1 MASSYYKPCKE
12 LTLCEELINKYWF
25 SQQYDKCFQGHM
37 EIAKQGYPLAECQVG
52 YFYLEGIGVEKNLE
66 QAFYWTQRGAQHG
79 DRDAQMNLAEFY
91 ANGLFVE
98 KNLDLAKEWYKKAAL
113 QNHNLA
119 IAKCIELGI
128 IFTP

>member
-25 SQQYDKCFQGHM
+25 SQQYDKCFQGHL

-66 QAFYWTQRGAQHG
+66 QAFYWTRRAAEHG
-79 DRDAQMNLAEFY
+79 DRDAQYNLAEFY
-91 ANGLFVE
+91 ANGLFVR
-98 KNLDLAKEWYKKAAL
+98 KDLDLAKEWYKKAAL

-119 IAKCIELGI
+119 IAKCHELGI
-128 IFTP
+128 ILTP

>member
-79 DRDAQMNLAEFY
+79 DRDAQMNLSEFY